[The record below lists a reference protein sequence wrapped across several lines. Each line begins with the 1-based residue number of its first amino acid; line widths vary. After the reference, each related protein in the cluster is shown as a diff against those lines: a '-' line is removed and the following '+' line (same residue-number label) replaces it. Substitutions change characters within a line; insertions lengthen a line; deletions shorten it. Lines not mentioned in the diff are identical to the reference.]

1 MRRVHSS
8 PGVSVSSENPSIRS
22 CTYRSVMSL
31 DLLRQC
37 EDHPGNKHLGQSSPD
52 GFVYWIISPVI
63 FTMSPTSCFC
73 FLVPNEYLGHYW
85 YWLTTNNYFIIN
97 SKFYILKLKEK
108 TTSYKT
114 IFNSL
119 LCFGLWCFC
128 FICKILNVFKCFVS
142 FDLLLYIIHV
152 VSNVFSSVTLI
163 WLSLCSLCI
172 DRSVPITLHRTQT
185 TSCCHAETL
194 KLQNTCTVY

>member
-1 MRRVHSS
+1 MLHVQVRHVSWSFETMRGS
-8 PGVSVSSENPSIRS
+8 PRK
-22 CTYRSVMSL
+22 
-31 DLLRQC
+31 QA
-37 EDHPGNKHLGQSSPD
+37 PG
-52 GFVYWIISPVI
+52 PVI
-63 FTMSPTSCFC
+63 TGWICLLNHFPCHFYDIPD
-73 FLVPNEYLGHYW
+73 FLLLFSRSQRVLRA
-85 YWLTTNNYFIIN
+85 LLILITTNNYFIIN